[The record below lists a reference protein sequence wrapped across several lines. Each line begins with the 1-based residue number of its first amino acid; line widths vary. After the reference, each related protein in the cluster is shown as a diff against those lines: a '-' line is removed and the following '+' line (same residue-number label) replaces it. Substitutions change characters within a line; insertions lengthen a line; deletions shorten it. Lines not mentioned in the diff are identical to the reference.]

1 MTERSQFDRWIRDIE
16 PSWELPA
23 GSLYRLRQGDLD
35 AAGLDAMIE
44 VLRSIDVPD
53 DADLP
58 KRFVSLIW
66 FIPTS
71 MEWQLERVIENGGS
85 ADALRV
91 KIQEV
96 RNEVDR
102 ILGLP

>member
-16 PSWELPA
+16 PFWDLPA

-35 AAGLDAMIE
+35 EAGIDSMIE
-44 VLRSIDVPD
+44 VLRSIDIPEDV
-53 DADLP
+53 DLP

-71 MEWQLERVIENGGS
+71 MEWQLERVIEHGGS

-91 KIQEV
+91 KIQQV
-96 RNEVDR
+96 WNEVER

>member
-1 MTERSQFDRWIRDIE
+1 MSERAELDRWIQAIE
-16 PSWELPA
+16 PFWDLPA
-23 GSLYRLRQGDLD
+23 GSLYRLRQGELD
-35 AAGLDAMIE
+35 EVGIDAMIE

-71 MEWQLERVIENGGS
+71 MEWQLERVIEHGGS
-85 ADALRV
+85 ADSLRTKV
-91 KIQEV
+91 EQVRTEV
-96 RNEVDR
+96 ER
-102 ILGLP
+102 ILGMP